1 MNAEILRTPVI
12 NGKPIQFVA
21 TADFNNKYGGLEMVV
36 YIRTVLQVIQ
46 KYPVDMLVFE
56 MTDENHMQ
64 VRLAGYDMRDDTL
77 YEQTIATTFKS
88 LPTDTFWLK
97 IDDYGDKYVG
107 TFLFPYE
114 Y

>member
-1 MNAEILRTPVI
+1 MNAAALRAPVI

-21 TADFNNKYGGLEMVV
+21 TAGFNSRYGVLEMAA
-36 YIRTVLQVIQ
+36 YIRTVLQVLQ

-77 YEQTIATTFKS
+77 REQTIATTFKS

-97 IDDYGDKYVG
+97 IDDYGDKYLG